1 MAVFSVI
8 QYVFNVQ
15 LTFNPDFIYYSEIIL
30 FIFFLGYFG
39 IRHEGIF
46 AESKAVTTQI
56 TDQDT
61 EPRQTGEYRKSGL
74 KADDAEL
81 LHQKLIQ
88 LMNDKK
94 PYLEPK
100 LTLNALA
107 AELNISVNY
116 LSQLTQP
123 VVRDKNFYDFVN
135 GFRIE
140 EFKSRVL
147 SPKNQHLTILA
158 LAFDSGFNSKSS
170 FNLAFKKHT
179 GLTPSEFLAEKNSPA
194 NVS

>member
-1 MAVFSVI
+1 M
-8 QYVFNVQ
+8 
-15 LTFNPDFIYYSEIIL
+15 
-30 FIFFLGYFG
+30 
-39 IRHEGIF
+39 
-46 AESKAVTTQI
+46 
-56 TDQDT
+56 
-61 EPRQTGEYRKSGL
+61 
-74 KADDAEL
+74 
-81 LHQKLIQ
+81 
-88 LMNDKK
+88 MNDKK

-116 LSQLTQP
+116 LSQLINQYQG
-123 VVRDKNFYDFVN
+123 KNFYDFVN